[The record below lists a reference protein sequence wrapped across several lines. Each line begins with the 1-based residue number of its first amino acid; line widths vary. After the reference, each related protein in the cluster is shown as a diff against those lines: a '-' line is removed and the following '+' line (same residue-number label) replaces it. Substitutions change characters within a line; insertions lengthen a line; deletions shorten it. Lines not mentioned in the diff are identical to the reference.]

1 MKDNKEKSNFEESN
15 EFYINQYTMF
25 MYDNDKAVR
34 IATLDI
40 FGKFIML
47 LTIDELDKKY
57 LDFYKN
63 TIDEY
68 YFYHSKEFINRMNQS
83 ILVSSAI
90 NFAAVLYRFGK
101 SSWEI
106 LKFPYMQMLHDNDEN
121 VVCSLLNSFHEIIS
135 ILGDD
140 VVKRDLIQTYDNFL
154 ESKNETIK
162 RKSIDTVSNVIKA
175 LSDVEM
181 RKKYIYYIKKYIIVD
196 MDNIDS
202 NSSDKENKIVFK
214 NYRDKLSISENIER
228 YFSLFDDETI
238 ENFFLRIEIILS
250 YDEMEIV
257 RKVSAKALAKI
268 IVYLYQKRKKEM
280 ILIIKSFA
288 LNEKFKMRNQF
299 LVLCRSLLSSNEIF
313 DDVYDLI
320 VNCIFD
326 DVIDV
331 RIQTAKLIASVSNQE
346 NFELNFLLKNKKF
359 LILMWIITKSP
370 LYEKILKYIS
380 IRRCDINEDI
390 QKEADAIAEGHS
402 SIKHS
407 NEYFNRM
414 TQQMKIII

>member
-1 MKDNKEKSNFEESN
+1 
-15 EFYINQYTMF
+15 
-25 MYDNDKAVR
+25 
-34 IATLDI
+34 
-40 FGKFIML
+40 
-47 LTIDELDKKY
+47 
-57 LDFYKN
+57 
-63 TIDEY
+63 
-68 YFYHSKEFINRMNQS
+68 
-83 ILVSSAI
+83 
-90 NFAAVLYRFGK
+90 
-101 SSWEI
+101 
-106 LKFPYMQMLHDNDEN
+106 MLHDNDEN

>member
-1 MKDNKEKSNFEESN
+1 
-15 EFYINQYTMF
+15 
-25 MYDNDKAVR
+25 
-34 IATLDI
+34 
-40 FGKFIML
+40 
-47 LTIDELDKKY
+47 
-57 LDFYKN
+57 
-63 TIDEY
+63 
-68 YFYHSKEFINRMNQS
+68 
-83 ILVSSAI
+83 
-90 NFAAVLYRFGK
+90 
-101 SSWEI
+101 
-106 LKFPYMQMLHDNDEN
+106 
-121 VVCSLLNSFHEIIS
+121 
-135 ILGDD
+135 
-140 VVKRDLIQTYDNFL
+140 
-154 ESKNETIK
+154 
-162 RKSIDTVSNVIKA
+162 
-175 LSDVEM
+175 
-181 RKKYIYYIKKYIIVD
+181 
-196 MDNIDS
+196 
-202 NSSDKENKIVFK
+202 
-214 NYRDKLSISENIER
+214 
-228 YFSLFDDETI
+228 
-238 ENFFLRIEIILS
+238 
-250 YDEMEIV
+250 
-257 RKVSAKALAKI
+257 
-268 IVYLYQKRKKEM
+268 M

-299 LVLCRSLLSSNEIF
+299 LVLCLSLLSSNEIF